1 MAAEGPILRE
11 LSLAGCARGAAR
23 LVWARPPDSSYFGL
37 SFPRATIIN
46 YYQLSGSK
54 TTDMY
59 SLTPWL
65 LAA

>member
-37 SFPRATIIN
+37 SFPRATI
-46 YYQLSGSK
+46 
-54 TTDMY
+54 TRHC
-59 SLTPWL
+59 SLKQPKFIFSQS
-65 LAA
+65 